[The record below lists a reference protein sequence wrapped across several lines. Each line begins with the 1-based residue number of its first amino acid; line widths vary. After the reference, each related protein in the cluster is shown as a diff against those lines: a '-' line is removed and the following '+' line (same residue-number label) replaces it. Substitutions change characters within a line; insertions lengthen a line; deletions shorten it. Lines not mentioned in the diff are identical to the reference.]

1 MKVSFYIFICQTHS
15 INMFE
20 RISPT
25 FMKSQTTPYHQ
36 KDCLSRSRNR
46 NLSSLAAVQTA
57 DYLIHELLIDNQ
69 MEFESRGKK
78 RINSLL
84 LMFII
89 VTHFVHAGPL
99 LPNFILFP
107 TPKQIQIPKKQITH
121 RLTFTLSYF

>member
-20 RISPT
+20 RISAT

-78 RINSLL
+78 KDQFLTSYVHHCHSFCSCRPTTSQLYFIPHPTIN
-84 LMFII
+84 
-89 VTHFVHAGPL
+89 
-99 LPNFILFP
+99 PN
-107 TPKQIQIPKKQITH
+107 
-121 RLTFTLSYF
+121 S

>member
-1 MKVSFYIFICQTHS
+1 MKVSYSFFFCQTHS

-69 MEFESRGKK
+69 MEFESRRKK
-78 RINSLL
+78 KGSIPYFLCSSLSL
-84 LMFII
+84 
-89 VTHFVHAGPL
+89 
-99 LPNFILFP
+99 ILFMQAHYFP
-107 TPKQIQIPKKQITH
+107 TLFYSPPHNKSKFLKNKLHTI
-121 RLTFTLSYF
+121 